1 MGECDQFFVGS
12 RRYQIC
18 AGQSE
23 LPISTVNKF
32 RDMWGLPPYEVSPHG
47 ELVSRSSE
55 GVVLRLRQ
63 TTEVSNS
70 GGGCGCGKREIPE
83 PVRKMVD
90 GTGVGGRLIEMFKTA
105 GFEACDACHQ
115 LAARMNAWGP
125 DGCMTNMGLIVEDM
139 LPRALEWERSKV
151 GWWAKL
157 LPEIVT
163 EIAIQR
169 KVEQAIATAKPLEWT
184 TEAATP
190 QQVHSV
196 PRGQG
201 SFCPPLIGQPIDRSR
216 LQSHI
221 LYHIM
226 PLSGDT
232 EWVWRRHCQWLREV
246 RPQFNGRLI
255 IGIVTPGE
263 EDAWS
268 YCPPSAVH
276 EALEGLGAEF
286 IEAPNDTG
294 YIRRRKHA
302 RQGAGEGVLF
312 PQMLSMLKTSD
323 PDHIAFYGHCKGV
336 SRPNSSPDSAINL
349 WADAMFETLFRNQDA
364 AIAALG
370 THGVCGSLRKT
381 AFSKNGFQGSGNNW
395 FYSGTFFG
403 MRLADVFNRKW
414 DYLPKHYGCVE
425 QWPRL
430 NFQLTQSACLFFD
443 NVTNLYDE
451 AYWKNSITPE
461 LEKWKSKRSVP
472 QRHLIF
478 HCYPKL
484 GEDWKA
490 VCLSTF
496 RYRDVFNGR
505 ILVSIT
511 TGADCE
517 NGNVVREW
525 FSQFGPEVEITLVA
539 NDPKAGINT
548 TFRDQLR
555 AIQHE
560 SGIVFKAH
568 TKGISHSG
576 DRFGQWRE
584 NMADGCLGD
593 IERVEQAFRDGYRTF
608 GVYRTASA
616 DGARVMGQDHG
627 TCKTNWPGWHYPGAF
642 YWFDPRFITESFFD
656 MPLHYYEN
664 EAFPCHL
671 GPISTSRTI
680 KPDDLIFAM
689 NNVAPY
695 FKELTRPL
703 SMKELNAAVVAGHL

>member
-1 MGECDQFFVGS
+1 MGECDQFFLGS

-32 RDMWGLPPYEVSPHG
+32 REMWGLTPYEVSTYG
-47 ELVSRSSE
+47 ELVSKSSE

-63 TTEVSNS
+63 TPEASNS
-70 GGGCGCGKREIPE
+70 GGGCGCGKREAPE
-83 PVRKMVD
+83 PIRKMVD
-90 GTGVGGRLIEMFKTA
+90 GTGVGGRLIEMFKSA

-184 TEAATP
+184 IEAATP
-190 QQVHSV
+190 QPVHSA

-216 LQSHI
+216 IQSHI

-246 RPQFNGRLI
+246 RQQFNGRLI
-255 IGIVTPGE
+255 VGIVTPGE

-276 EALEGLGAEF
+276 DALEGLGAEF

-294 YIRRRKHA
+294 HIRRRKHA

-312 PQMLSMLKTSD
+312 PQMLAKLQTSD

-336 SRPNSSPDSAINL
+336 SRPNSLPDSAINL

-364 AIAALG
+364 AIAALD
-370 THGVCGSLRKT
+370 THGVCGSFRKT
-381 AFSKNGFQGSGNNW
+381 AFSKNGVQGSGNNW

-461 LEKWKSKRSVP
+461 FEKWKAGRGASQPAPQPLADTMRRS
-472 QRHLIF
+472 LMF
-478 HCYPKL
+478 HCFPKI
-484 GEDWKA
+484 GANWQEN
-490 VCLSTF
+490 CLSTF
-496 RYRDVFNGR
+496 RYRNVFNGR
-505 ILVSIT
+505 ILVSIV
-511 TGADCE
+511 TGEGCE
-517 NGNVVREW
+517 QPEIVAEW
-525 FSQFGPEVEITLVA
+525 FQQFGPDIEIRYAENV
-539 NDPKAGINT
+539 PGEGINA

-555 AIQHE
+555 AMQHE
-560 SGIVFKAH
+560 TGIVFKAH
-568 TKGISHSG
+568 TKGISHT
-576 DRFGQWRE
+576 DTEPVWRD
-584 NMADGCLGD
+584 NMAWGCLSN
-593 IERVEQAFRDGYRTF
+593 IPLVEQKFREGFKTF
-608 GVYRTASA
+608 GTFRSTSRHGAS
-616 DGARVMGQDHG
+616 VMGQTSG
-627 TCKTNWPGWHYPGAF
+627 TWAVPWPGWHYPGAF
-642 YWFDPRFITESFFD
+642 FWFDPKHIPESFFKL
-656 MPLHYYEN
+656 PSHHYEN
-664 EAFPCHL
+664 EAFPCHI
-671 GPISTSRTI
+671 GPMATAFNVMPDEIAYRKPIGAIRDNRT
-680 KPDDLIFAM
+680 A
-689 NNVAPY
+689 NQ
-695 FKELTRPL
+695 
-703 SMKELNAAVVAGHL
+703 